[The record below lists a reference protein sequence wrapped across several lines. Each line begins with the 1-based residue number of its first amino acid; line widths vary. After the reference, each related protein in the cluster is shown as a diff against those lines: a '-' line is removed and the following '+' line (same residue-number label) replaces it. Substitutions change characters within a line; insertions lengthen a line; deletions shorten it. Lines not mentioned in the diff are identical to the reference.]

1 MFYLLII
8 FHRFNLLWVNPIL
21 MLTEV
26 KVNTSVCM
34 QGKQAVLM
42 SVISGDAVTLVQDME
57 DQQVMEECMKVL
69 RELFKEQV
77 IFVN

>member
-1 MFYLLII
+1 MSKSNFY
-8 FHRFNLLWVNPIL
+8 V
-21 MLTEV
+21 EG
-26 KVNTSVCM
+26 KVNASVCM

-57 DQQVMEECMKVL
+57 DKEVMEECMKVL

-77 IFVN
+77 IFVK

>member
-1 MFYLLII
+1 MSIEAKI
-8 FHRFNLLWVNPIL
+8 
-21 MLTEV
+21 
-26 KVNTSVCM
+26 NTSVCM

-57 DQQVMEECMKVL
+57 DKEVMEECMKVL

-77 IFVN
+77 IFVK

>member
-1 MFYLLII
+1 
-8 FHRFNLLWVNPIL
+8 

-26 KVNTSVCM
+26 NVDVSVRT

-42 SVISGDAVTLVQDME
+42 SVISGDAVTLVQEME
-57 DQQVMEECMKVL
+57 DKEVIEECMKVL

-77 IFVN
+77 IFVK

>member
-1 MFYLLII
+1 MLI
-8 FHRFNLLWVNPIL
+8 
-21 MLTEV
+21 EV
-26 KVNTSVCM
+26 KANTSACM

-57 DQQVMEECMKVL
+57 DKVVMEECMKVL

-77 IFVN
+77 IFVR